1 MTTNGKAGGE
11 PEFRNLCVAPS
22 RGRVGGGPSPQPK
35 MSLMKGGGE
44 NDNVLILYPHA
55 EAMAFFE
62 QARNPADGRILLAC
76 SIDNSREWLL
86 VSPSEDER
94 GFKLRELRHRLPHIH
109 IPLRE
114 ENGSP
119 TVVRRVG
126 LSHAAAPTPPLAKFS
141 ESHGGWMFRINGLVG
156 SCCIRVA
163 LGCGAFDGRLRR
175 ILLQK
180 SIETS
185 HEA

>member
-1 MTTNGKAGGE
+1 MTTNGKAG
-11 PEFRNLCVAPS
+11 FRNLCVAPS

-76 SIDNSREWLL
+76 SIDNSREC
-86 VSPSEDER
+86 
-94 GFKLRELRHRLPHIH
+94 
-109 IPLRE
+109 
-114 ENGSP
+114 

-163 LGCGAFDGRLRR
+163 LGCGAFDGRLRPKGNPPT
-175 ILLQK
+175 L
-180 SIETS
+180 
-185 HEA
+185 